1 MGSDLNR
8 SFAIY
13 PMVEEGEATG
23 VVAGV
28 YAQILDVMPFV
39 PSVFKSLALCPG
51 YLVLAW
57 AQASAVLSHDAFS
70 GQVTQLVGS
79 VQHAAQPPDD
89 EDCRAALAR
98 FVEPLGK
105 MLLLSAG
112 LLEAVEGR
120 LPGSPA
126 SPSPPA
132 PEPVRPSRPAPSQ
145 WDADN
150 PQLYGQIRA
159 ALDTPIVN
167 SIWRALADAG
177 LLAASWEALAPQ
189 VERTRAIADRLQS
202 DAVASTRQI
211 RWPVVA
217 SPQALAQADIADA
230 APGVGA
236 ILDAYVKTLPRVLA
250 LVASSAEPL
259 PGNR

>member
-1 MGSDLNR
+1 MGSNLDR

-13 PMVEEGEATG
+13 PMVEEDEATG

-39 PSVFKSLALCPG
+39 PSIFKSLALSPG

-57 AQASAVLSHDAFS
+57 AQSATVLSHDAFS
-70 GQVTQLVGS
+70 GQVTRLVHS
-79 VQHAAQPPDD
+79 AQHAAQPPDD

-98 FVEPLGK
+98 FVDPLGK
-105 MLLLSAG
+105 MLLVSAG

-132 PEPVRPSRPAPSQ
+132 AAPLRPSHPAPSQ
-145 WDADN
+145 WDAEN

-159 ALDTPIVN
+159 ALQTPIVN
-167 SIWRALADAG
+167 SIWRALAGAG
-177 LLAASWEALAPQ
+177 LLAATWEALAPQ
-189 VERTRAIADRLQS
+189 VERTRAVADRLQS

-217 SPQALAQADIADA
+217 SPQALEEAGLADVG
-230 APGVGA
+230 PGVSA

-250 LVASSAEPL
+250 LAASSAH
-259 PGNR
+259 